1 MAGGFL
7 CCPETLMTDGLS
19 SGGGAGGRAA
29 GEGAGRGVLQR
40 APVSSERPCQ
50 RGGRTAD
57 LASPETLVRPCY
69 LQAGWSHHTAHAPTY
84 AHSRKAS
91 PKPGL
96 PGPSRSSPTSLQPQ
110 LLQAACPPPTLP
122 SHPSLHVSD
131 PSHVF
136 FLCRDHYFFC
146 FLFANLASLF
156 VFCALQ
162 QTLSLC
168 PFPLQ
173 RPPAHISTACPG
185 PAPAMAEAW
194 PTQHR
199 PQEPESYG
207 PRSQG
212 QVDEPQLPCPSLR
225 GTISGHHLQFLKGA
239 SRAEPG
245 HPQCNHLLTHLPA
258 LPSLSWAS
266 PCFLGAPPRETTP
279 TLVFVAGPAFG
290 GPGLSHLPQAP
301 NSSCFAHVL

>member
-1 MAGGFL
+1 MPTAERPALSLAFQALLG
-7 CCPETLMTDGLS
+7 PAQPLS
-19 SGGGAGGRAA
+19 SLSSSRQH
-29 GEGAGRGVLQR
+29 VLH
-40 APVSSERPCQ
+40 PHC
-50 RGGRTAD
+50 
-57 LASPETLVRPCY
+57 
-69 LQAGWSHHTAHAPTY
+69 
-84 AHSRKAS
+84 
-91 PKPGL
+91 
-96 PGPSRSSPTSLQPQ
+96 
-110 LLQAACPPPTLP
+110 LLTLP
-122 SHPSLHVSD
+122 SMFPILHMCSSSAGITVS
-131 PSHVF
+131 SVST
-136 FLCRDHYFFC
+136 L
-146 FLFANLASLF
+146 ANLASLF

-173 RPPAHISTACPG
+173 RPPAHISTAGPG

-199 PQEPESYG
+199 PQKPGSYELSSSHSRG
-207 PRSQG
+207 ARG
-212 QVDEPQLPCPSLR
+212 RWMNPSFLVPPSEAQFR
-225 GTISGHHLQFLKGA
+225 GTICSFSKGA

-290 GPGLSHLPQAP
+290 GPGLCHIPQAP
-301 NSSCFAHVL
+301 NSSCYVPSHVL